1 MNGLQDLQD
10 KLFLDIQNIIQ
21 DLSEINSLETLLQ
34 DDYLIRELAEKAAF
48 LKLSQSFDL
57 NNLINIKEV
66 KVPSS
71 EILEEKPLATT
82 EEYITNNNNV
92 EVEPENIELEEPEI
106 EVQSQQEQLIQ
117 DNIIE
122 GALDDIEDEELLNV
136 DDNLDLSDNEMFKDD
151 IEEELE
157 VEKISPLEEILPEA
171 EEIIQDEKLAT
182 HTFEAQEESQF
193 SFAMEKQNTTK
204 PEVVEEVKDHFI
216 SEISISEAS
225 KSETDQ
231 RISEKEQAFL
241 ELEARRKQIIEE
253 TQQHE
258 ISENEIK
265 NDAEEDHDIKSTD
278 EANLADKKIKLSNIK
293 GVSKT
298 LFDDDLPENSPE
310 EKLSDSG
317 SLARNNRPTSY
328 MEAPKPKQEFR
339 LDLNDK
345 IAFTQH
351 LFNNSQM
358 DLNHVVNRLNSFD
371 NLEQAKEFLS
381 DLYYQKNWEKVDGY
395 AQRLWILVENKF
407 L

>member
-57 NNLINIKEV
+57 SNLINTKEE
-66 KVPSS
+66 KTHPS
-71 EILEEKPLATT
+71 EILEEKPLAIA
-82 EEYITNNNNV
+82 E
-92 EVEPENIELEEPEI
+92 ENIEDSSNAEVEQEI
-106 EVQSQQEQLIQ
+106 TVLQNQEALVESHQEQLSVENITEETL
-117 DNIIE
+117 DNN
-122 GALDDIEDEELLNV
+122 EEEEVINE

-193 SFAMEKQNTTK
+193 SFAMEKQHVA
-204 PEVVEEVKDHFI
+204 ESEIIEEVKEHFI
-216 SEISISEAS
+216 SEISISEDS
-225 KSETDQ
+225 KSTTDQ

-241 ELEARRKQIIEE
+241 ELEARRKQIIESN
-253 TQQHE
+253 QHQE
-258 ISENEIK
+258 KSADSINTDDA
-265 NDAEEDHDIKSTD
+265 NDVEATEESL
-278 EANLADKKIKLSNIK
+278 LADKKIKLSNIK

-298 LFDDDLPENSPE
+298 LFDEEHPESLQE
-310 EKLSDSG
+310 ENKSSDSG
-317 SLARNNRPTSY
+317 SLARNNRPTNY

-358 DLNHVVNRLNSFD
+358 DLNHVINRLNSFE
-371 NLEQAKEFLS
+371 NLDDAKEFLS

-395 AQRLWILVENKF
+395 AQRLWVLVENKF